1 MPITSVV
8 ALVIVGVAL
17 WLLNAYAPLGAGI
30 KKMANVVL
38 GLIVVGILLWLINT
52 YIPMAGSIK
61 AILNIVVVI
70 ATCVGV
76 LQAVGL
82 WGDVVRMWNNMWS
95 NFKNRRADPEA
106 NNQRSAADSETR
118 QADPSEQPGAS
129 EQPGTIDKPV
139 TRLVTPYRD

>member
-1 MPITSVV
+1 MPITSIV
-8 ALVIVGVAL
+8 ALVIVGVVL
-17 WLLNAYAPLGAGI
+17 WLLNAYAPVGAGI
-30 KKMANVVL
+30 KKIANVVL

-61 AILNIVVVI
+61 GILNIVVVI

-82 WGDVVRMWNNMWS
+82 WTDVVTMWNNMWS
-95 NFKNRRADPEA
+95 NVKNHRTDPEV
-106 NNQRSAADSETR
+106 NSQKSAPHDETE
-118 QADPSEQPGAS
+118 QPHPSEQPDTN
-129 EQPGTIDKPV
+129 EKPE

>member
-1 MPITSVV
+1 MPITSGV
-8 ALVIVGVAL
+8 ALVIVGVVL
-17 WLLNAYAPLGAGI
+17 WLLNAYVPLGAGI

-82 WGDVVRMWNNMWS
+82 WGDVVRMWNNMWN

-106 NNQRSAADSETR
+106 NSQRSAAADETR
-118 QADPSEQPGAS
+118 QPDLSEQPGAS
-129 EQPGTIDKPV
+129 EQPGTIDKPG
-139 TRLVTPYRD
+139 TRLVTP